1 MCVAP
6 ISTAKVGRTPQR
18 EDVIDADC
26 GELVSE
32 SVATPTA
39 LRTLFLFEALP
50 EEHLLALA
58 TEGALVDYDAGVLF
72 CEGDPARYFFVLVD
86 GELIMSK
93 WAAGR
98 DVETGRTRHRSAY
111 CGAVAAFIDNP
122 PPGYTFTVRTA
133 RPTTFVRIGAE
144 FFGQFVRAHNPMA
157 MHLLQGV
164 IVDHEGVHGSVL
176 FYNKWAA
183 EHLDRKPEYL
193 GRDVRE
199 RHHRA
204 VTNPRWNAMLQLF
217 LDGRD
222 EPFRYVARPY
232 RKTTILVTV
241 SPIRISRELVGLSQ
255 IVLLKD
261 EVQELCTRFDTSG
274 RESFEREMLPNGFE
288 GG

>member
-1 MCVAP
+1 MTTHGDETK
-6 ISTAKVGRTPQR
+6 TAESHT
-18 EDVIDADC
+18 
-26 GELVSE
+26 VSGW
-32 SVATPTA
+32 
-39 LRTLFLFEALP
+39 
-50 EEHLLALA
+50 ALA
-58 TEGALVDYDAGVLF
+58 EWADHILEQAGV
-72 CEGDPARYFFVLVD
+72 
-86 GELIMSK
+86 
-93 WAAGR
+93 
-98 DVETGRTRHRSAY
+98 
-111 CGAVAAFIDNP
+111 
-122 PPGYTFTVRTA
+122 
-133 RPTTFVRIGAE
+133 
-144 FFGQFVRAHNPMA
+144 
-157 MHLLQGV
+157 GV
-164 IVDHEGVHGSVL
+164 TIVDRNGSVL

-222 EPFRYVARPY
+222 EPVRYVARPY
-232 RKTTILVTV
+232 GKTTILVTV
-241 SPIRISRELVGLSQ
+241 SPIRIGGELVGLSQ